1 MMAIKRIQVRRDTS
15 SNWGDMEGVLAD
27 GELGYD
33 KVNKDMRV
41 GDGVTP
47 FFNLPVLGASKREVL
62 LHDGLP
68 VASTLALGIEDAQI
82 ESNWWFSET
91 ADFMSCK
98 LLLKAQYMA
107 EAKENLTVDGYE
119 VQAGQRFN
127 CGQVDLIGD
136 GNQRNIEKLWEW
148 DEAGA
153 YNKSIEIATDGQNYA
168 VINGTEVDA
177 AKWKLFLVYVVM

>member
-1 MMAIKRIQVRRDTS
+1 
-15 SNWGDMEGVLAD
+15 
-27 GELGYD
+27 
-33 KVNKDMRV
+33 
-41 GDGVTP
+41 
-47 FFNLPVLGASKREVL
+47 
-62 LHDGLP
+62 
-68 VASTLALGIEDAQI
+68 
-82 ESNWWFSET
+82 
-91 ADFMSCK
+91 
-98 LLLKAQYMA
+98 MA